1 MKQFTFSVEIVGTLL
16 LLFEL
21 QGPSC
26 QQESRAAIKRQP
38 QLMLGKCQMIK
49 KLKWFICCRW
59 EMRVQS

>member
-1 MKQFTFSVEIVGTLL
+1 MKQFTFNVGIVGTLL

-21 QGPSC
+21 QGLSC

-59 EMRVQS
+59 EMRMQS